1 MIIMP
6 LGVASAT
13 PTATRHLPSV
23 AVWREG
29 SIFLFDC
36 GENTQMRMLQAGMKR
51 SKIDYIFISHL
62 DGDHLYGLMGLLTTF
77 QLQRRE
83 KKLTIVGP
91 EKIDDFVKN
100 TLDICDIEP
109 TYEIDYKLIS
119 DDLEHDIVLDEN
131 DFFVEARPLK
141 HNRFCIGYRLQ
152 EKDKPGKV
160 DAEKAEAM
168 GITEDAQY
176 KELKAGN
183 DVTLDD
189 GSVVKSADIVGDPR
203 EGHSFTYITDTV
215 FCENAI
221 RLAEKATVLYHEAT
235 FGQNLKDKA
244 KETGHSTAQE
254 AAVVAKTADVK
265 RLVITHFSAR
275 YTNQFVLLKEARNVF
290 EETWL
295 ATELRPIMT
304 DPEQEKGI
312 FRPRVE
318 LVDLKQKPKIQK
330 KKPQKGGKRFKKRI
344 PSKGKGR
351 QRYQKVRG
359 GPGGKP
365 SRPSRSDR
373 PDNRDRDRDRDRE
386 RDYQRQDTRRRDD
399 RRDDRR
405 DSRRDDR
412 GKSGKPRKPIPIT
425 PRTPFDDID
434 RL

>member
-1 MIIMP
+1 MVIMP

-13 PTATRHLPSV
+13 PTSTRHLPSV

-29 SIFLFDC
+29 RTFLFDC

-62 DGDHLYGLMGLLTTF
+62 DGDHFHGLMGLLNTF

-83 KKLTIVGP
+83 KKLTIIGP
-91 EKIDDFVKN
+91 ERLDEFVK
-100 TLDICDIEP
+100 TLLDITGIEP
-109 TYEIDYKLIS
+109 TFEIEYKLIK
-119 DDLEHDIVLDEN
+119 DDLEHDIILDEPE
-131 DFFVEARPLK
+131 FFVEARPLK
-141 HNRFCIGYRLQ
+141 HTRFCIGYRLQ

-160 DAEKAEAM
+160 DAEKAEEM
-168 GITEDAQY
+168 GITEDSQY

-189 GSVVKSADIVGDPR
+189 GSVVKSADIVGEPR

-244 KETGHSTAQE
+244 KETGHSTAQD

-275 YTNQFVLLKEARNVF
+275 YTNQFVLLKEARNIF
-290 EETWL
+290 EDTWL
-295 ATELRPIMT
+295 ATELRPIMI
-304 DPEQEKGI
+304 DPDQEKGI

-318 LVDLKQKPKIQK
+318 LIDLKQKPKTR
-330 KKPQKGGKRFKKRI
+330 KKPVSKSGRKFKKRI
-344 PSKGKGR
+344 PSKGRGKK
-351 QRYQKVRG
+351 YQKARG
-359 GPGGKP
+359 GSSRGP
-365 SRPSRSDR
+365 RPSE
-373 PDNRDRDRDRDRE
+373 RDRKDKDRDYKRRE
-386 RDYQRQDTRRRDD
+386 APDKAK
-399 RRDDRR
+399 
-405 DSRRDDR
+405 RDDR
-412 GKSGKPRKPIPIT
+412 GKSGKSKRPIPIT